1 MSIAEFPDVNV
12 RGGAEERGPED
23 ERKDSVLRGL
33 KFAVS
38 CLFPSEDQSIATAVL
53 QEHGGVY
60 AACVEIV
67 HIKIF
72 VLLANI
78 YKERDANQSS

>member
-1 MSIAEFPDVNV
+1 M

-23 ERKDSVLRGL
+23 ERKDGVLRGL

-38 CLFPSEDQSIATAVL
+38 CFFPSEDQSIATAVL

-60 AACVEIV
+60 AVCVEIE
-67 HIKIF
+67 HIKMF
-72 VLLANI
+72 VLSPTNTRKEVLANHP
-78 YKERDANQSS
+78 E